1 MKNMFKLQSFFTLI
15 LLFKEITASV
25 RRIGTSNDLCSS
37 NYRAKACNTCAMGY
51 HFNSLDH
58 RSMIF
63 CKHLFLCSG
72 GCHFGKIDTIFPVTT
87 NQCLDTQCGRD
98 YGPSIRQKQKL
109 VDTVLDDLAIS
120 GTIDSEEVKLPRD
133 YDAVLDEMNRKLSY
147 NEQCR
152 LAHTELTLIN
162 DKIETR
168 PNCREPSEFYAK
180 LAPWFF
186 LGGLIMLS
194 TASLYAFCVTKQK
207 YAPRRTENSTV
218 GSPLSERTL
227 LLQNSHSDG
236 TFLDTKI
243 PRDDYSNDAK

>member
-1 MKNMFKLQSFFTLI
+1 MIFAAPITGPKHVILVQWVSLSSLKIKNHIKRH
-15 LLFKEITASV
+15 KK
-25 RRIGTSNDLCSS
+25 SNIFSS
-37 NYRAKACNTCAMGY
+37 GY

-133 YDAVLDEMNRKLSY
+133 YDAVLDEMHRKLSY

-152 LAHTELTLIN
+152 LAHTELT
-162 DKIETR
+162 
-168 PNCREPSEFYAK
+168 
-180 LAPWFF
+180 
-186 LGGLIMLS
+186 
-194 TASLYAFCVTKQK
+194 
-207 YAPRRTENSTV
+207 
-218 GSPLSERTL
+218 
-227 LLQNSHSDG
+227 
-236 TFLDTKI
+236 
-243 PRDDYSNDAK
+243 